1 MGYADPVGETR
12 GYQQRAR
19 AESTAATR
27 RRITAATV
35 ELHGTVGPART
46 TVAAIAEAAGVQRH
60 TFYRHFPTE
69 EELFAACAAHYWADH
84 PWPDP
89 ALWASIPDPLER
101 MRAALSA
108 MYRFYADIEPMLA
121 NVLRDAAIMDAVNRN
136 AQVYRDFISDIARP
150 LAAALAPRRALTR
163 AACRHALGFPTW
175 QSLVREGGVNPQAA
189 VELMVGMVA
198 SAVASGAS

>member
-1 MGYADPVGETR
+1 MSETR
-12 GYQQRAR
+12 AYAQRAR

-89 ALWASIPDPLER
+89 AQWASMPDPVER
-101 MRAALSA
+101 VRAALTA

-121 NVLRDAAIMDAVNRN
+121 NVLRDASTMDAVNRN

-150 LAAALAPRRALTR
+150 LAAGLAPRRTLART
-163 AACRHALGFPTW
+163 ACRHALEFPTW
-175 QSLVREGGVNPQAA
+175 QSLVREGGVSTRAA
-189 VELMVGMVA
+189 VELMTALVQAATATG
-198 SAVASGAS
+198 